1 MRSRPGFTRS
11 LLALAILLA
20 AVAVWFAVANPS
32 ISGTLR
38 GDAYSYSGCSAP
50 YDTVLNDDDNVPGGE
65 PRVNGAD
72 IAARCVAAGED
83 RFAITVAAGVAS
95 LLALLGSLVAAF
107 LSRRREA

>member
-1 MRSRPGFTRS
+1 MRSRPGFTQPF
-11 LLALAILLA
+11 LALAILLA

-32 ISGTLR
+32 INGTLR

-72 IAARCVAAGED
+72 IAARCIAAGED
-83 RFAITVAAGVAS
+83 RFAIAVAAGVVS
-95 LLALLGSLVAAF
+95 VLVLLGSFVAA
-107 LSRRREA
+107 LLPRRREV